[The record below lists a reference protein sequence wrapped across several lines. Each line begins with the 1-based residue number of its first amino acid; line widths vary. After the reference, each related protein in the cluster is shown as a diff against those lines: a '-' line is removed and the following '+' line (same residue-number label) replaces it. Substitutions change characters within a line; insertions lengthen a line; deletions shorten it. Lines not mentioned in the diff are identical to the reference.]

1 LESYDNSL
9 KPQHYGTRQLVRSVL
24 VFLLELLIHFRYTV
38 SRLLIMMRIRCRTRL
53 LFANNKYHLVLVVTN
68 VIYYRTATVQFEPCA
83 PHAYFSLETH
93 LSKQQRRST
102 GPGMTESIADETHQY
117 SQLDRI
123 RRGYVDLTYELLCR
137 SPYGDALGS
146 FGIQASKKVSPPAST
161 IEPQYSLICF
171 KARSSNP
178 ATINASQSYNHGH
191 TQPVE

>member
-1 LESYDNSL
+1 MSIANRDIAT
-9 KPQHYGTRQLVRSVL
+9 K
-24 VFLLELLIHFRYTV
+24 
-38 SRLLIMMRIRCRTRL
+38 RLGLRIRHCCNRKGGGSDTACSVPDATSICRQ
-53 LFANNKYHLVLVVTN
+53 YHPVLVVTN
-68 VIYYRTATVQFEPCA
+68 YRTATVRFENYA
-83 PHAYFSLETH
+83 TRTYFSLETH